1 MQAKGGGWSF
11 RSILFRAASPALW
24 LALSY
29 CSLYGLPHHAP
40 ALCGH
45 DLRFGWACVQVWGAQ
60 HGWEPVA
67 KQWLAGHFDCDVM
80 ICSVKELKVISVIML
95 KQQKGYRS
103 HQKSIKTLAKKTS
116 RKTWLLQFLQT
127 RNIVVY
133 REHFIGEIW
142 THQILEL

>member
-95 KQQKGYRS
+95 K
-103 HQKSIKTLAKKTS
+103 
-116 RKTWLLQFLQT
+116 
-127 RNIVVY
+127 
-133 REHFIGEIW
+133 
-142 THQILEL
+142 